1 LQSAN
6 QGSPHT
12 WRVDDFSHT
21 FFTTTLAEE
30 DASGRCMS
38 EHVAANWLAPV
49 HTRKECT
56 GSWVRLD
63 LVDDQDSD
71 VELFGHLSELAEMLA
86 ELTLALVQLAATMVV
101 IAEVRHDA
109 VDDEETELSRSERL
123 SQTAQLLVLVLAVL
137 RAGIE
142 DILVGSFGVD

>member
-1 LQSAN
+1 MQSAN

-63 LVDDQDSD
+63 LVDDKDSD
-71 VELFGHLSELAEMLA
+71 VELFGNLSEIEEMMAQLEMAFVQIAEN
-86 ELTLALVQLAATMVV
+86 MVV
-101 IAEVRHDA
+101 IEEV
-109 VDDEETELSRSERL
+109 
-123 SQTAQLLVLVLAVL
+123 
-137 RAGIE
+137 
-142 DILVGSFGVD
+142 

>member
-1 LQSAN
+1 
-6 QGSPHT
+6 
-12 WRVDDFSHT
+12 
-21 FFTTTLAEE
+21 
-30 DASGRCMS
+30 MS

-123 SQTAQLLVLVLAVL
+123 GQTAQVFVLVLTVL
-137 RAGIE
+137 RAGVK
-142 DILVGSFGVD
+142 DVLVGGFGVN

>member
-1 LQSAN
+1 
-6 QGSPHT
+6 
-12 WRVDDFSHT
+12 
-21 FFTTTLAEE
+21 
-30 DASGRCMS
+30 MS

-109 VDDEETELSRSERL
+109 VDDEKTILSRRERL
-123 SQTAQLLVLVLAVL
+123 GQTTELLVLVFAVL
-137 RAGIE
+137 CTDVE
-142 DILVGSFGVD
+142 DVLIGGLWVNFELLVGCTVHG